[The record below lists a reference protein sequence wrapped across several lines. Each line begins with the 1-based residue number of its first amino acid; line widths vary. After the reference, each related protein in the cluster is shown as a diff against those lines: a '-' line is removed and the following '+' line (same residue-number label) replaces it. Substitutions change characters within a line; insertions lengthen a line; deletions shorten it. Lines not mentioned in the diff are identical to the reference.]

1 MRDLHW
7 VLTSP
12 HLLAPNAIVPTLPD
26 EQAARIAARSH
37 SWLAALDADPSPLLE
52 FLQSQ
57 RNVRRLG
64 FYFASL
70 LEFWVR
76 ASPAIGVTDAERQL
90 LVQQQVHE
98 GLGGAVLGEL
108 KCVFAPSSA
117 DVRHWESH
125 IKFFAFAGTPAL
137 ARNRWESALPY
148 RRSATSSGRRRA
160 QPWGAAPAR
169 AALDHAWGWVQ
180 PDHDLPD
187 DDRDLRRR
195 LHLAQRERLE
205 APAGGSSP
213 KLGAPRLNFCFL
225 HICLF
230 PWIWQG

>member
-1 MRDLHW
+1 MCRAAPPTADPADFTHKIVRDLHW

-37 SWLAALDADPSPLLE
+37 SWLTSLDADPSPLLE

-90 LVQQQVHE
+90 LVLRSSVGGLAVH
-98 GLGGAVLGEL
+98 GARGGPCGPPQLAGPASRALGGA
-108 KCVFAPSSA
+108 
-117 DVRHWESH
+117 
-125 IKFFAFAGTPAL
+125 
-137 ARNRWESALPY
+137 
-148 RRSATSSGRRRA
+148 
-160 QPWGAAPAR
+160 
-169 AALDHAWGWVQ
+169 
-180 PDHDLPD
+180 
-187 DDRDLRRR
+187 
-195 LHLAQRERLE
+195 
-205 APAGGSSP
+205 
-213 KLGAPRLNFCFL
+213 
-225 HICLF
+225 
-230 PWIWQG
+230 